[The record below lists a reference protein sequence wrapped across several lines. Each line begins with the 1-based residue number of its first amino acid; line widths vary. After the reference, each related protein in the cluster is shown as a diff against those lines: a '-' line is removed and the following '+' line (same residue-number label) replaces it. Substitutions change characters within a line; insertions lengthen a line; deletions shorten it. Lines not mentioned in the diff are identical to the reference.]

1 MIQKRNNILFAITV
15 IILCVLIVIIIFYDR
30 NSTEKVA
37 NKFNSA
43 NTTTEVEKEK
53 PQEKEDKDKTDESE
67 KVTEIPTIYC
77 VGDSTTI
84 GSENQQFICNLFIA
98 IIKC

>member
-67 KVTEIPTIYC
+67 KVTEIQQSVVKTKTIHM
-77 VGDSTTI
+77 
-84 GSENQQFICNLFIA
+84 
-98 IIKC
+98 